1 MTKILNNAPD
11 EHLPLVEKMQ
21 KSLKLTTKTN
31 SNLLKEIA
39 LHEATKIKT
48 AAPKPSYCYL
58 HRKDGDSDFISTF
71 LKELNDNV
79 IRCTEFITINLRSSS
94 RY

>member
-1 MTKILNNAPD
+1 MSSYLQSCVMRERSMTKILNNAPD

-39 LHEATKIKT
+39 QHEALKIKT
-48 AAPKPSYCYL
+48 SDPKPAYCYIY
-58 HRKDGDSDFISTF
+58 RKDGDTDFISTF

-79 IRCTEFITINLRSSS
+79 RH
-94 RY
+94 

>member
-79 IRCTEFITINLRSSS
+79 LRCTEFITTNLRSSS